1 MAAHWSVLRVVRWG
15 ARFWGTGVALF
26 WGALFV
32 EHLAWFTTGTAM
44 PPLRVWSLQAMHF
57 IMVAA
62 LLSAWRYERAG
73 GTIALFASIVF
84 LGAVAGPRLWLFL
97 TITVP
102 PALGFIY
109 CGLRSTLDLSQ
120 GGRRRAAT

>member
-1 MAAHWSVLRVVRWG
+1 
-15 ARFWGTGVALF
+15 
-26 WGALFV
+26 
-32 EHLAWFTTGTAM
+32 M
-44 PPLRVWSLQAMHF
+44 PPVRVWSLQAMHF

-73 GTIALFASIVF
+73 GTIALFASVVL

-109 CGLRSTLDLSQ
+109 CGPPIDVWTCRKVDDDGPRHRLVPGQ
-120 GGRRRAAT
+120 